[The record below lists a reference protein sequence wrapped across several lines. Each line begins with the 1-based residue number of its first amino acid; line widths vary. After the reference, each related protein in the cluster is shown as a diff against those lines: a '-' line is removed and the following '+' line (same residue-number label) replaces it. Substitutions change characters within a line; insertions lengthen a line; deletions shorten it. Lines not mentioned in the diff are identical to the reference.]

1 MLSGKE
7 VTMELARVSWLA
19 AALAT
24 AAPLSAQ
31 VIEMPKV
38 EVEFDQET
46 NFAALKSYRWAGGVD
61 PDENPTVRSLV
72 TWYVDR
78 GLEPKGLKKA
88 TGDVDVEVHY
98 EVEAKSELKGT
109 PNQPGP
115 DAAGRTAGS
124 GPSNS
129 VSFRKQTHGSL
140 ALELRRASDDH
151 LLWRAATP
159 WASVDKAKVDD
170 EVRGAVRLLLSKY
183 PPKAVPK
190 AP

>member
-1 MLSGKE
+1 MD
-7 VTMELARVSWLA
+7 LARVSCLA

-31 VIEMPKV
+31 VIEMPRV
-38 EVEFDQET
+38 EVEYDQAA
-46 NFAALKSYRWAGGVD
+46 NFSTLKSYRWAAGGD
-61 PDENPTVRSLV
+61 PDQNPTVRSLV

-88 TGDVDVEVHY
+88 ATGDADVEVHY
-98 EVEAKSELKGT
+98 EVEAKSELRGT

-124 GPSNS
+124 GPANS
-129 VSFRKQTHGSL
+129 VTFHKQTHGSL
-140 ALELRRASDDH
+140 ALELRRPSDDH
-151 LLWRAATP
+151 LLWRAVTP

-170 EVRGAVRLLLSKY
+170 EVRSAVRLLLSKY

-190 AP
+190 VP